1 MWHSGDDQQ
10 LSDHCLVLGESRW
23 WDRGCSSSYMSVCQ
37 IMSSRQC
44 QQGGLFHQMSA
55 LKETI
60 AEARQETKGENE
72 FSCQLDIKLSQICI
86 VLFDDCYQT

>member
-1 MWHSGDDQQ
+1 MWHLNDDQAQ
-10 LSDHCLVLGESRW
+10 SDHCLVLAERRW
-23 WDRGCSSSYMSVCQ
+23 YDRDCSSSYMSVCQ

-60 AEARQETKGENE
+60 EEARQETKGENE
-72 FSCQLDIKLSQICI
+72 F
-86 VLFDDCYQT
+86 

>member
-1 MWHSGDDQQ
+1 MWHVDDGQE
-10 LSDHCLVLGESRW
+10 LSHHCLVLDERRW
-23 WDRGCSSSYMSVCQ
+23 YDRDCSSSYMSVCQ

-60 AEARQETKGENE
+60 EEARQETKGENE
-72 FSCQLDIKLSQICI
+72 FQCQSDNKRCNP
-86 VLFDDCYQT
+86 F

>member
-1 MWHSGDDQQ
+1 MWHHSDQK
-10 LSDHCLVLGESRW
+10 DMTHRCLVLEESLW
-23 WDRGCSSSYMSVCQ
+23 YDRHCTGSSYKSVCQ

-60 AEARQETKGENE
+60 AEARQETKGENV
-72 FSCQLDIKLSQICI
+72 F
-86 VLFDDCYQT
+86 